1 MPCDRS
7 SRRRRPASGRSPRN
21 DANRDVAGVERRRAL
36 ILGALSFAISHE
48 SYSDADLVLA
58 FKIMDRFPA
67 LNTQFKY
74 LRDMEP

>member
-1 MPCDRS
+1 MTQTAMLPVS
-7 SRRRRPASGRSPRN
+7 SADG
-21 DANRDVAGVERRRAL
+21 AL